1 MLTTRVRAVTHQDL
15 VPNPKTT
22 DLSSKTGIFVVVLTI
37 IFGLSCFV
45 LCIYAEATRSQ
56 ATWGSKTCVYNGNG
70 KAPLLCGTISFV
82 GLAMAMVGLHMY
94 LLIAVTSSPPLV
106 LVTWDPDSVSAKTVT
121 FQAAFFFVSTW
132 ICFGVGEVLL
142 LVGLSVESG
151 HLKNWS
157 KPKPSCLVIRQGLFS
172 AAGVLSLLTVFLA
185 TGLYL
190 TALQAHRIS
199 KDLENT
205 HRDILEESILY
216 ASPPRS
222 PTQRMATVAR
232 EGPTTVRDDSTSLGY
247 IVSVKQLAYSVV

>member
-1 MLTTRVRAVTHQDL
+1 MSRTRVRAVTHQDL

-22 DLSSKTGIFVVVLTI
+22 DLSSKTGIFIAVLTI

-45 LCIYAEATRSQ
+45 LCLYAEATRSQ
-56 ATWGSKTCVYNGNG
+56 ATWGSKTCVYNGSG
-70 KAPLLCGTISFV
+70 KTPLLCGAIAFV
-82 GLAMAMVGLHMY
+82 GLAVAMVGFHMY
-94 LLIAVTSSPPLV
+94 LLIAVTTSPSLV
-106 LVTWDPDSVSAKTVT
+106 LVEWDPDSVPAKRLT

-132 ICFGVGEVLL
+132 VCFGVGEVLL
-142 LVGLSVESG
+142 LVALSVESG

-172 AAGVLSLLTVFLA
+172 AAGVFSLITVFLA

-205 HRDILEESILY
+205 HREIIEASVLY

-222 PTQRMATVAR
+222 PTNRMATVAR
-232 EGPTTVRDDSTSLGY
+232 EGLATVRDESTSLEY
-247 IVSVKQLAYSVV
+247 LVSLKQLAHIV